1 MVYKFRVE
9 MTYDKKLNYIRHLND
24 LDKIWKIKIF
34 NDGEETVR
42 GLQIKLSFVPD
53 FAESWIGHIDEI
65 KAGERADINEPNLV
79 INPEKLLSYNEKLEG
94 NIIVELMPA
103 DGQSEAVYKEAFPLT
118 VLPYDQWL
126 SNDHPELLAAFVTPN
141 DRRVLEILA
150 KAGKRLGVQEG
161 IAFSGY
167 GSKQEVLRQMQVI
180 FEVIQEEQISYC
192 YPPAN
197 WDRGQRVRMPGFTLA
212 NKLGCC
218 IDMAVLYASC
228 LEAASL
234 NPLVMILHGHAVAG
248 CWLKDASFEKTIIDD
263 RASVESRSYNKLG
276 ELAMVECTL
285 MDNYA
290 GIIGGFAQHMSIG
303 EMISTLGQTLK
314 NMWKAMVTVIA
325 IIALAKVMG
334 YSGMTTAIATLLAD
348 LTGSIF
354 PLFAPI
360 CGILGTFVTGS
371 TTSSG
376 VLFAKMQYEVAELIG
391 ANPVMLVAANLAGG
405 GIGKLI
411 SPQSIAIGVAA
422 IGLEGSDGKIMTKTV
437 GICIVLGVIVCIMSY
452 LLAVVL

>member
-150 KAGKRLGVQEG
+150 KAPGR
-161 IAFSGY
+161 SG
-167 GSKQEVLRQMQVI
+167 GDC
-180 FEVIQEEQISYC
+180 IQRIWQ
-192 YPPAN
+192 
-197 WDRGQRVRMPGFTLA
+197 
-212 NKLGCC
+212 
-218 IDMAVLYASC
+218 
-228 LEAASL
+228 
-234 NPLVMILHGHAVAG
+234 
-248 CWLKDASFEKTIIDD
+248 
-263 RASVESRSYNKLG
+263 
-276 ELAMVECTL
+276 
-285 MDNYA
+285 
-290 GIIGGFAQHMSIG
+290 
-303 EMISTLGQTLK
+303 
-314 NMWKAMVTVIA
+314 
-325 IIALAKVMG
+325 
-334 YSGMTTAIATLLAD
+334 
-348 LTGSIF
+348 
-354 PLFAPI
+354 
-360 CGILGTFVTGS
+360 
-371 TTSSG
+371 
-376 VLFAKMQYEVAELIG
+376 
-391 ANPVMLVAANLAGG
+391 
-405 GIGKLI
+405 
-411 SPQSIAIGVAA
+411 
-422 IGLEGSDGKIMTKTV
+422 
-437 GICIVLGVIVCIMSY
+437 
-452 LLAVVL
+452 

>member
-150 KAGKRLGVQEG
+150 KEASFSQHPATACPCRIITRGFRL
-161 IAFSGY
+161 
-167 GSKQEVLRQMQVI
+167 
-180 FEVIQEEQISYC
+180 
-192 YPPAN
+192 
-197 WDRGQRVRMPGFTLA
+197 
-212 NKLGCC
+212 
-218 IDMAVLYASC
+218 
-228 LEAASL
+228 AASRQ
-234 NPLVMILHGHAVAG
+234 
-248 CWLKDASFEKTIIDD
+248 DAYK
-263 RASVESRSYNKLG
+263 
-276 ELAMVECTL
+276 
-285 MDNYA
+285 
-290 GIIGGFAQHMSIG
+290 
-303 EMISTLGQTLK
+303 
-314 NMWKAMVTVIA
+314 
-325 IIALAKVMG
+325 
-334 YSGMTTAIATLLAD
+334 TAI
-348 LTGSIF
+348 SMQH
-354 PLFAPI
+354 PSLFANVNP
-360 CGILGTFVTGS
+360 GIRTRWPRS
-371 TTSSG
+371 
-376 VLFAKMQYEVAELIG
+376 Q
-391 ANPVMLVAANLAGG
+391 LAGG
-405 GIGKLI
+405 W
-411 SPQSIAIGVAA
+411 S
-422 IGLEGSDGKIMTKTV
+422 E
-437 GICIVLGVIVCIMSY
+437 
-452 LLAVVL
+452 

>member
-9 MTYDKKLNYIRHLND
+9 MTYDKKLNYIRLLND
-24 LDKIWKIKIF
+24 LDKIWNIKIF

-126 SNDHPELLAAFVTPN
+126 SNDHPELHATFVTPN

-167 GSKQEVLRQMQVI
+167 CSKQEVLRQMQVI

-248 CWLKDASFEKTIIDD
+248 CWLKDASFEKTVIDD
-263 RASVESRSYNKLG
+263 RASVESRSNNNW
-276 ELAMVECTL
+276 ENWPWWNV
-285 MDNYA
+285 
-290 GIIGGFAQHMSIG
+290 H
-303 EMISTLGQTLK
+303 
-314 NMWKAMVTVIA
+314 
-325 IIALAKVMG
+325 
-334 YSGMTTAIATLLAD
+334 
-348 LTGSIF
+348 
-354 PLFAPI
+354 
-360 CGILGTFVTGS
+360 
-371 TTSSG
+371 
-376 VLFAKMQYEVAELIG
+376 
-391 ANPVMLVAANLAGG
+391 
-405 GIGKLI
+405 
-411 SPQSIAIGVAA
+411 
-422 IGLEGSDGKIMTKTV
+422 
-437 GICIVLGVIVCIMSY
+437 
-452 LLAVVL
+452 